1 MPFQPNDILLA
12 FKHIAMSELLNGTEK
27 QFAVFLIDSFNRKTG
42 RCDPSEQTAAHI
54 LKCST
59 RTIIRAGNRL
69 VEAQL
74 FRKRKHAGNRHCN
87 SYEPNWEAF
96 REFERRYKLRRKE
109 WAARFE
115 RPNVSPSQ
123 CQPCHSQT
131 DSLGSSTC
139 QSRHSQPDNDVIQTS
154 SINSIEGMEPTNHI
168 TSTLRT
174 DARNEHLPRWN
185 RSKLSDEG
193 SASDASFRY
202 SGQRTS
208 SAAAAAE
215 GSATRRW
222 NNDLLHEF
230 RSTPTLAVIVDAMDL
245 PMQEAATAAEMK
257 QRGGGMAYIIEELVA
272 RGVLYRSGA
281 GL

>member
-1 MPFQPNDILLA
+1 MLLA

-27 QFAVFLIDSFNRKTG
+27 QFAVFLVDSFNRKTG
-42 RCDPSEQTAAHI
+42 RCDPSEETAAHI

-69 VEAQL
+69 VEAKL

-96 REFERRYKLRRKE
+96 REFEHQYQLRRKK

-115 RPNVSPSQ
+115 RPNLSPSH

-131 DSLGSSTC
+131 DTFGSSTC

-168 TSTLRT
+168 SSTLQT
-174 DARNEHLPRWN
+174 DTRNEHLPRWN
-185 RSKLSDEG
+185 RSRLSDEG
-193 SASDASFRY
+193 KASDAFGRH
-202 SGQRTS
+202 SGQRMS
-208 SAAAAAE
+208 AAAAAAE
-215 GSATRRW
+215 GSATLRW
-222 NNDLLHEF
+222 NNDLLNEF
-230 RSTPTLAVIVDAMDL
+230 RSTPTLALIVDAMDL
-245 PMQEAATAAEMK
+245 PMQETATAAEMK